1 MGQHTVRDSPLWER
15 MQSWWQEYF
24 CDNPVVWLLL
34 RQYRYEFAQ
43 GFGQIQTLQQRLA
56 VAQASGDPQAVQA
69 VARALAEAISLPFR
83 WQFWERRDLWKG
95 ALAWLLGISLL
106 VANIHYGWSKAIITM
121 PPFVL
126 DLVSAFVVLFS
137 MMQATFFTLLYRE
150 KQMGTLLF
158 LRITRLDSRYF
169 VYGTVIVNAFLRGLK
184 TYLIYLM
191 PFVWFLFLLRTD
203 SLPIAFYG
211 TIVTGWVV
219 WSFAVLMGV
228 LGSRFLAKNPT
239 ALMYT
244 VLYTLYTLVL
254 LLFAIGGFALAWVW
268 VLWIQRSDF
277 ADAPMWGWLFRG
289 EWWASFHP
297 SVAVG
302 GIPFVR
308 APLWGWVHGLIY
320 LGLAR
325 LLLPSTLRHVQAVLN
340 HPEYTEESVKGE
352 WG

>member
-1 MGQHTVRDSPLWER
+1 MGQHMIKTPCLWER
-15 MQSWWQEYF
+15 IQIWWYKYF
-24 CDNPVVWLLL
+24 TDNPVVWLLL

-43 GFGQIQTLQQRLA
+43 GFGNIQTLQQRLA
-56 VAQASGDPQAVQA
+56 IAQASGSPQAVQEA
-69 VARALAEAISLPFR
+69 MRALASAISLPFR
-83 WQFWERRDLWKG
+83 WRFWERRDLWKG
-95 ALAWLLGISLL
+95 ALAWLLGISLFF
-106 VANIHYGWSKAIITM
+106 ANTHYGWSKAIITA

-126 DLVSAFVVLFS
+126 DFVSTFVVLFS

-150 KQMGTLLF
+150 RQMGTLLF

-169 VYGTVIVNAFLRGLK
+169 VYGTVIVNAFFRGLK
-184 TYLIYLM
+184 MYLLYFM
-191 PFVWFLFLLRTD
+191 PFVGFLFLLRTD
-203 SLPIAFYG
+203 SLPLAFYG

-219 WSFAVLMGV
+219 WAFAVLLGV

-244 VLYTLYTLVL
+244 VLYTLYAMVY
-254 LLFAIGGFALAWVW
+254 LLFLIGGFGLAWLW
-268 VLWIQRSDF
+268 VLGIQRSGF
-277 ADAPMWGWLFRG
+277 ADAPMWGWLFRK
-289 EWWASFHP
+289 EWWVSLHP
-297 SVAVG
+297 SVVVG

-325 LLLPSTLRHVQAVLN
+325 LLLPSTLRYVQAVLN
-340 HPEYTEESVKGE
+340 HPEYTEESIKGE